1 MVENI
6 ENKGFSNPPLGARG
20 KLFLIGMMASGKSY
34 WAKRIAEATQR
45 KWIDLDSVIEQTAC
59 KTISEIF
66 AKEGEAAFRLLEQ
79 KVLQQTASDKNLIVA
94 TGGGAPCFFDN
105 IDWMN
110 AHGVTVFIFE
120 PIDVLVTRLQKEKA
134 HRPLVSNISDE
145 ELYLSLTERLASRLH
160 FYQKAQHT
168 IIGSQAT
175 VEDFIKLINY

>member
-1 MVENI
+1 
-6 ENKGFSNPPLGARG
+6 
-20 KLFLIGMMASGKSY
+20 MMGSGKSY
-34 WAKRIAEATQR
+34 WAKQLAAATKR
-45 KWIDLDSVIEQTAC
+45 KWIDLDTVIEQTAG

-66 AKEGEAAFRLLEQ
+66 TREGEAAFRLLEQ
-79 KVLQQTASDKNLIVA
+79 KVLHQTASDNDLIVA

-110 AHGVTVFIFE
+110 AHGLTVFINE
-120 PIDVLVTRLQKEKA
+120 PIEVLVQRLQKEKA
-134 HRPLVSNISDE
+134 HRPLVSNTLDDE
-145 ELYLSLTERLASRLH
+145 LHASLTERLASRLQ